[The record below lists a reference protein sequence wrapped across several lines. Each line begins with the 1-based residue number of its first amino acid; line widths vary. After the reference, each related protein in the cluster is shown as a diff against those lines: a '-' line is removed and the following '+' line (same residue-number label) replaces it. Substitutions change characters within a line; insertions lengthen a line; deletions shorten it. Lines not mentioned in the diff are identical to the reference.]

1 MTRMVEYKIVPAEF
15 SHIAKLCGSLRY
27 DDLAEITC
35 FGLRPF
41 AAVSRSYKR
50 SYYRKSALVEG
61 EIAAM
66 WGLAG
71 SLLGTSEYWLLTG
84 AAIERIPVSF
94 VKECKKEIVTM
105 LSFSPKIEGVVT
117 ASYSR
122 AVRLLEILDFSLSP
136 PFDVSGVAVRRFWI
150 ER

>member
-1 MTRMVEYKIVPAEF
+1 MVKYQIVESEF
-15 SHIAKLCGSLRY
+15 SHVAKLCGSLRY

-41 AAVSRSYKR
+41 AVISKSYKKSFYRR
-50 SYYRKSALVEG
+50 SAFVEG

-66 WGLAG
+66 WGLSG

-84 AAIERIPVSF
+84 AAIEKIPVSF
-94 VKECKKEIVTM
+94 VKECKREIKHM
-105 LSFSPKIEGVVT
+105 LTFSQRFEGMFVS
-117 ASYSR
+117 SYTR
-122 AVRLLEILDFSLSP
+122 AQRLLEVLDFSIGP
-136 PFDVSGVAVRRFWI
+136 PFDHKGISVRRFWM